1 MTKLMVGIKEN
12 CVAFMPIFINFRLPS
27 KEDHKQDFI
36 ALGCSKEKAE
46 RLANSIVYHSSQ
58 HSSDEEIKADFQKIV
73 ESMEDIQK
81 VSRKNVG
88 KAKLILKRIEEKR
101 GSNL

>member
-1 MTKLMVGIKEN
+1 MVGIKED
-12 CVAFMPIFINFRLPS
+12 CVAFSPIFINLRLPS

-36 ALGCSKEKAE
+36 LLGCSEEKAE
-46 RLANSIVYHSSQ
+46 RLANSIAHHSSQ

-73 ESMEDIQK
+73 ESMKDIQK
-81 VSRKNVG
+81 VSKKNAK

-101 GSNL
+101 GSNP